1 MRLETLRRR
10 RRTLGLVQRLFRLA
24 AAVVAALLGVICL
37 LAVKWYVVDVLIGLR
52 DAADRS
58 MQFWGLPLLGIGIVA
73 GLSAVGLT
81 VLAWRPAQR

>member
-1 MRLETLRRR
+1 MT
-10 RRTLGLVQRLFRLA
+10 
-24 AAVVAALLGVICL
+24 AAVVAALLGVICA

-58 MQFWGLPLLGIGIVA
+58 MQFWGLPLLGLGIAAGMCAVA
-73 GLSAVGLT
+73 LT